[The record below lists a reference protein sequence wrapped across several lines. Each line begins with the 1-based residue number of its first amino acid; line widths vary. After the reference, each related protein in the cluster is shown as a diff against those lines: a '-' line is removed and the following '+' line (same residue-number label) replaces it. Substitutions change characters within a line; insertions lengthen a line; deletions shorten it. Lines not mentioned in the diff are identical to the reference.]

1 MGTFWLWMTT
11 YMVPAMLFATED
23 IAGVIWG
30 LMWFICVVAIA
41 IMESNRRFNKRW
53 AEIKP

>member
-30 LMWFICVVAIA
+30 LMWLICVVVIA